1 MATAIAGT
9 APLAVDVPV
18 RARRRRRPTPFLAIT
33 SAVVGLVFA
42 GPLGYL
48 LVRNAQ
54 LGGDVVDVLTSSTT
68 IDPLLRSLQ
77 LAVSVTV
84 ASAVLGTALAWLVVR
99 GDVPLRR
106 LWQVLIPLPL
116 VVPSFVGAAALVAA
130 LAEGGL
136 VDSLLPVSSLPEPEG
151 FGGAFYVLTVLCYP
165 YVYLPVA
172 ARLSA
177 LPPSPEES
185 ARLLGRTPW
194 EMFRT
199 IVLPQISGA
208 IWAGALLVFLYVLSE
223 FGAVAI
229 VRYDTL
235 TRAIYSSRLDPATS
249 IPLSVVLGVL
259 ALGIVALERALGR
272 RRLSTDAVGAKRPLR
287 VELGRWRVVGVL
299 ALAATV
305 LASLVGPIVVLAWWA
320 VRGLA
325 SSESAVTSLVASPE
339 ELLQPIANT
348 AVVGVITAVVAVLV
362 VLPVAQLTVRF
373 RARWSEAPNAMVVAG
388 FALPGLVTALALVFW
403 VLQLPPSVSASL
415 YQTLPVL
422 VAAYVLHFGAQAMR
436 AAQVAVSGVSERV
449 DDAARVLGAGATRRF
464 RTVQLPLMLPGLL
477 AGGGMV
483 LLSAMKELPATLLL
497 APTGFETLATRIWA
511 ANAEG
516 FLAETGL
523 TSLVLVLLSGMLTWW
538 LVLRRA
544 ERL

>member
-1 MATAIAGT
+1 VATAIAGT

-18 RARRRRRPTPFLAIT
+18 RRRRRRPSAFLSVT
-33 SAVVGLVFA
+33 SAVVGLAFF

-48 LVRNAQ
+48 VVRNAQ
-54 LGGDVVDVLTSSTT
+54 LGGDVVDVLTSSATV
-68 IDPLLRSLQ
+68 DPLLQSLQ
-77 LAVSVTV
+77 LALAVTV
-84 ASAVLGTALAWLVVR
+84 AASALGTALAWLVVR

-106 LWQVLIPLPL
+106 VWQVLVPLPL
-116 VVPSFVGAAALVAA
+116 VIPSFVGAAALVAA
-130 LAEGGL
+130 FAEGGM
-136 VDSLLPVSSLPEPEG
+136 VDSLTPITSLPSPAG

-185 ARLLGRTPW
+185 ARLLGRSPW

-235 TRAIYSSRLDPATS
+235 TRAIYSSRLDPTTS
-249 IPLSVVLGVL
+249 VPLSLVLGVL
-259 ALGIVALERALGR
+259 ALAIVVAERSLGR
-272 RRLSTDAVGAKRPLR
+272 RRVSTDAVAAKRPLR
-287 VELGRWRVVGVL
+287 VPLGRWRVVGIGALVL
-299 ALAATV
+299 TV
-305 LASLVGPIVVLAWWA
+305 FASLVGPLAVLAWWA
-320 VRGLA
+320 VRGLVND
-325 SSESAVTSLVASPE
+325 ESAVSALVASPS
-339 ELLQPIANT
+339 ELLQPVGNT
-348 AVVGVITAVVAVLV
+348 ALVGVVTAVCAVVL
-362 VLPVAQLTVRF
+362 VLPVAQLTMRF
-373 RARWSEAPNAMVVAG
+373 RARWSEVPNAMVVAG

-403 VLQLPPSVSASL
+403 VLELPASVSSSL
-415 YQTLPVL
+415 YQTMPVL
-422 VAAYVLHFGAQAMR
+422 VAAYCLHFGAQAMR
-436 AAQVAVSGVSERV
+436 SAQVAVSGVSERV
-449 DDAARVLGAGATRRF
+449 EDAARMLGASPVRRF
-464 RTVQLPLMLPGLL
+464 ATVQLPLMLPGLL

-483 LLSAMKELPATLLL
+483 LLSTMKELPATLLL
-497 APTGFETLATRIWA
+497 APTGFDTLATRIWA
-511 ANAEG
+511 ANNDG

-523 TSLVLVLLSGMLTWW
+523 TSLVLVALSGMLTWW

>member
-1 MATAIAGT
+1 VATAIAGA
-9 APLAVDVPV
+9 APLAVDVVPG
-18 RARRRRRPTPFLAIT
+18 RRRRRRPSTFLSVM

-48 LVRNAQ
+48 AVRNAQ
-54 LGGDVVDVLTSSTT
+54 LGGDVLDVLTSSATV
-68 IDPLLRSLQ
+68 DPLLRSLQ
-77 LAVSVTV
+77 LAGAVTV
-84 ASAVLGTALAWLVVR
+84 ASTALGTALAWLVVR

-130 LAEGGL
+130 LAKGGL
-136 VDSLLPVSSLPEPEG
+136 LDSLLPLDSLPSPHG
-151 FGGAFYVLTVLCYP
+151 FAGAFYVLTVLCYP

-208 IWAGALLVFLYVLSE
+208 MWAGALLVFLYVLSE

-235 TRAIYSSRLDPATS
+235 TRAIYASRLDPSTS
-249 IPLSVVLGVL
+249 VPLSLVLGVL
-259 ALGIVALERALGR
+259 ALAIVAAERWLGR
-272 RRLSTDAVGAKRPLR
+272 RRVSTAAVAAKRPLR
-287 VELGRWRVVGVL
+287 VPLGRWRPVGIGVL
-299 ALAATV
+299 ALTV
-305 LASLVGPIVVLAWWA
+305 FASLVGPLVVLAWWA
-320 VRGLA
+320 VRGLIND
-325 SSESAVTSLVASPE
+325 ESVVSALVASPGD
-339 ELLQPIANT
+339 LLQPIGNT
-348 AVVGVITAVVAVLV
+348 ALVGVITAVCAVVL
-362 VLPVAQLTVRF
+362 VLPVAQLTMRF
-373 RARWSEAPNAMVVAG
+373 RARWSEVPNAMVVAG

-403 VLQLPPSVSASL
+403 VLELPASVSSSL
-415 YQTLPVL
+415 YQTMPVL
-422 VAAYVLHFGAQAMR
+422 VVAYCLHFGAQAMR
-436 AAQVAVSGVSERV
+436 SAQVAVSGVSERV
-449 DDAARVLGAGATRRF
+449 DDAARMLGAGSVRRF
-464 RTVQLPLMLPGLL
+464 ASVQLPLMLPGLL
-477 AGGGMV
+477 AGAGMV
-483 LLSAMKELPATLLL
+483 LLSTMKELPATLLL
-497 APTGFETLATRIWA
+497 APTGFDTLATRIWA
-511 ANAEG
+511 ANNDG

-523 TSLVLVLLSGMLTWW
+523 TSLVLVALSGVLTWW

>member
-18 RARRRRRPTPFLAIT
+18 RRRRRRPGAFLAIA
-33 SAVVGLVFA
+33 SGVVGLAFF

-48 LVRNAQ
+48 VARNAQ
-54 LGGDVVDVLTSSTT
+54 LGGDVLDVLTSSAT
-68 IDPLLRSLQ
+68 IDPLLSSLA
-77 LAVSVTV
+77 LAGAV
-84 ASAVLGTALAWLVVR
+84 AACSAVLGTALAWLVVR
-99 GDVPLRR
+99 GDVPGRR
-106 LWQVLIPLPL
+106 LWQVLVPLPL
-116 VVPSFVGAAALVAA
+116 VIPSFVGAAALVAA
-130 LAEGGL
+130 FARSGL
-136 VDSLLPVSSLPEPEG
+136 VDELTPFSSLPDPTG
-151 FGGAFYVLTVLCYP
+151 FVGALYVLTVLCYP

-199 IVLPQISGA
+199 VVLPQVSGA
-208 IWAGALLVFLYVLSE
+208 IWAGALLVFLYVLSD

-235 TRAIYSSRLDPATS
+235 TRAIYSSRLDPSTS
-249 IPLSVVLGVL
+249 IPLSLVLGAL
-259 ALGIVALERALGR
+259 ALVIVGLERSLGR

-287 VELGRWRVVGVL
+287 VPLGRWRAVGVAAL
-299 ALAATV
+299 ALTV
-305 LASLVGPIVVLAWWA
+305 LASLVGPMVVLAWWA
-320 VRGLA
+320 VRGLVH
-325 SSESAVTSLVASPE
+325 SEATVSALVASPGD
-339 ELLQPIANT
+339 LLQPVANT
-348 AVVGVITAVVAVLV
+348 AVVGVITAVAAVVV

-373 RARWSEAPNAMVVAG
+373 RARWSEVPNAMVVAG

-403 VLQLPPSVSASL
+403 VLQLPESLGL

-422 VAAYVLHFGAQAMR
+422 VVAYVLHFGAQAMR
-436 AAQVAVSGVSERV
+436 SAQVAVSGVSERV
-449 DDAARVLGAGATRRF
+449 DDAARMLGAGSTRRF
-464 RTVQLPLMLPGLL
+464 ATVQLPLMLPGLL

-497 APTGFETLATRIWA
+497 APTGFDTLATRIWA

-523 TSLVLVLLSGMLTWW
+523 TSLVLVALSGMLTWW